1 MVPLIGSV
9 AAEAIAHAMDARQ
22 MQRQH
27 DFNVAVAQALARVDD
42 GTLKL
47 DDIVRSDDF
56 IAGVT
61 RAQRIAAETASER
74 KRVRLANAV
83 ANEGSWAPFSRSERE
98 QFSRLVGEFG
108 ELHIWL
114 LHYFVDPAAWL
125 KNRDRFDG
133 FANIVMA
140 GIGAGLSAAFEQ
152 PETTWGDPVR
162 QAAGGLDRNGLASI
176 PLTTTMSPDGI
187 FSPRTSTKGT
197 RFLAFLN
204 EPNHI
209 SVDPLVL

>member
-114 LHYFVDPAAWL
+114 LHYF
-125 KNRDRFDG
+125 
-133 FANIVMA
+133 
-140 GIGAGLSAAFEQ
+140 E
-152 PETTWGDPVR
+152 
-162 QAAGGLDRNGLASI
+162 
-176 PLTTTMSPDGI
+176 TTTMSPDGI